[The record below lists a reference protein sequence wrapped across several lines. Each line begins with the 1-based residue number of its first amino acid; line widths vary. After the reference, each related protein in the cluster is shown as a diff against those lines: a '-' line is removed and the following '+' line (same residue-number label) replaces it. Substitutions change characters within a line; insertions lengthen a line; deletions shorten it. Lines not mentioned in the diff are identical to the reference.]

1 MPQHRFWISVFSAVA
16 ANMAM
21 MVSPVMAQAPRPSLP
36 VTLSTMDEGF
46 VSDRIHIEVRGQEDG
61 PDIILIPGLASTS
74 AVWAKLAPVLEG
86 RYQLHLVNVRGFG
99 DYAPQGN
106 ARGHLTT
113 EVATEIK
120 RYIRE
125 HELDRPAI
133 IGHSMGGQLALR
145 VAADE
150 GEQISKVMV
159 MDSSPFFPSL
169 ITRGATRADV
179 EPLARLVFQGVMMLG
194 DEMLRSSAAQA
205 GLNLGAGGDHLFNS
219 LGWQGGDR
227 RVLAQGL
234 YEVLTND
241 LRYRLPDITAPV
253 TVVYGWSDKA
263 ENPRAQVDDAFR
275 YGYMNLRRPAR
286 FERMNGAEHM
296 VMIDTPKQLELAV
309 RRFLAD

>member
-1 MPQHRFWISVFSAVA
+1 MFKSHIWISVFIGGMVA
-16 ANMAM
+16 LCSFTA
-21 MVSPVMAQAPRPSLP
+21 PVMAQERPAARSDAASAP
-36 VTLSTMDEGF
+36 DEAF
-46 VSDRIHIEVRGQEDG
+46 DSDRIHMEVTGREGG

-74 AVWAKLAPVLEG
+74 AVWAKLVPALEG
-86 RYQLHLVNVRGFG
+86 RYRLHLVNVRGFG
-99 DYAPQGN
+99 EYPAQGN

-113 EVATEIK
+113 EISAEIK

-125 HELDRPAI
+125 AGLNRPAI

-150 GEQISKVMV
+150 GEGISKVMV

-169 ITRGATRADV
+169 INRGATKADV

-194 DEMLRSSAAQA
+194 DEMLRSTAAQS
-205 GLNLGAGGDHLFNS
+205 GIDLGAGGDHLFNS

-263 ENPRAQVDDAFR
+263 ENPRAQVDSAFR

-296 VMIDTPKQLELAV
+296 VMIDTPKQLEQAV

>member
-1 MPQHRFWISVFSAVA
+1 MFKRRYWISLICGHMLALMLA
-16 ANMAM
+16 AA
-21 MVSPVMAQAPRPSLP
+21 PAMAQGSRTAVPDSA
-36 VTLSTMDEGF
+36 SASDEAF
-46 VSDRIHIEVRGQEDG
+46 VSDRIHIEVTGREGG

-74 AVWAKLAPVLEG
+74 AVWAKLAPTLEG
-86 RYQLHLVNVRGFG
+86 RYRLHLVNVRGFG
-99 DYAPQGN
+99 EYPPQGN

-113 EVATEIK
+113 EIASEIK

-125 HELDRPAI
+125 GGLEQPAI

-150 GEQISKVMV
+150 GEGISKVMV
-159 MDSSPFFPSL
+159 LDSSPFFPSL
-169 ITRGATRADV
+169 INRGATKADV

-194 DEMLRSSAAQA
+194 DEMLRSTAAQS
-205 GLNLGAGGDHLFNS
+205 GIDLGAGGDHLFNS

>member
-1 MPQHRFWISVFSAVA
+1 MFKRRYWISLICGHMLALMLA
-16 ANMAM
+16 AA
-21 MVSPVMAQAPRPSLP
+21 PAMAQGSRTAVPDSASAL
-36 VTLSTMDEGF
+36 DEAF
-46 VSDRIHIEVRGQEDG
+46 VSDRIHIEVTGREGG

-74 AVWAKLAPVLEG
+74 AVWAKLALTLEG
-86 RYQLHLVNVRGFG
+86 RYRLHLVNVRGFG
-99 DYAPQGN
+99 EYPPQGN

-113 EVATEIK
+113 EIASEIK
-120 RYIRE
+120 RYILE
-125 HELDRPAI
+125 GGLEQPAI

-150 GEQISKVMV
+150 GEGISKVMV
-159 MDSSPFFPSL
+159 LDSSPFFPSL
-169 ITRGATRADV
+169 INRGATKADV

-194 DEMLRSSAAQA
+194 DEMLRSTAAQS
-205 GLNLGAGGDHLFNS
+205 GIDLGAGGDHLFNS

>member
-1 MPQHRFWISVFSAVA
+1 MFKRRYWISLICGHMLALMLA
-16 ANMAM
+16 AA
-21 MVSPVMAQAPRPSLP
+21 PAMAQGSRTAVPDSA
-36 VTLSTMDEGF
+36 SASDEAF
-46 VSDRIHIEVRGQEDG
+46 VSDRIHIEVTGREGG

-74 AVWAKLAPVLEG
+74 AVWAKLALTLEG
-86 RYQLHLVNVRGFG
+86 RYRLHLVNVRGFG
-99 DYAPQGN
+99 EYPPQGN

-113 EVATEIK
+113 EIASEIK

-125 HELDRPAI
+125 GGLEQPAI

-150 GEQISKVMV
+150 GEGISKVMV
-159 MDSSPFFPSL
+159 LDSSPFFPSL
-169 ITRGATRADV
+169 INRGATKADV

-194 DEMLRSSAAQA
+194 DEMLRSTAAQS
-205 GLNLGAGGDHLFNS
+205 GIDLGAGGDHLFNS